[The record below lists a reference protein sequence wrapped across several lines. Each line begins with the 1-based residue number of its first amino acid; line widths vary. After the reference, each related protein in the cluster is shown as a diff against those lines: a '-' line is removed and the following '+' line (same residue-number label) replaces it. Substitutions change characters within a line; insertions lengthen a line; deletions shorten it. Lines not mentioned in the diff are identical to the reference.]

1 MCAAAQQPPA
11 HGPQEGLVTAS
22 RDGSPVRRL
31 MKSVLVGS
39 LLLATAAGCNGNSK
53 GVGIKPVATG
63 STPTVT
69 SSATPSLQDQ
79 ILTQYR
85 AFWAQLTP
93 ISRMPAPNRR
103 AALAKFTVDPEL
115 KSLLA
120 GMAATDAKKQ
130 VFYGADISRATN
142 ASVSPDGKRAVI
154 DDCQDSSHSG
164 NADTRT
170 GQHLTVGVA
179 RNHVVVTMTQASGV
193 WKVYFVS
200 HTKTPC

>member
-1 MCAAAQQPPA
+1 MCAEAQQPTA

-63 STPTVT
+63 STPSVT
-69 SSATPSLQDQ
+69 SSVTPSLQDQ
-79 ILTQYR
+79 VLTQYR

-103 AALAKFTVDPEL
+103 AALAPYAIDPEL

-120 GMAATDAKKQ
+120 GFSKLDAKGQ
-130 VFYGADISRATN
+130 VLYGANKPRPVVSI
-142 ASVSPDGKRAVI
+142 SPDGATAVVN
-154 DDCQDSSHSG
+154 DCQDSTAAGAANRATSQP
-164 NADTRT
+164 ATK
-170 GQHLTVGVA
+170 GVA
-179 RNHVVVTMTQASGV
+179 RNHVVVTMKRSSVV

-200 HTKTPC
+200 YSKTPC